1 MSYSSATQKI
11 GPLALA
17 GCLAMATSLSEAG
30 CARLCDRDWMMSATL
45 DDVKAELEVNSDFS
59 ASGGLERT
67 PLHVAAEVNG
77 DPAVVELLLDSGAD
91 IEARTIGGNTP
102 LHLAAS
108 ALGETGL
115 IFYRRFYHTY
125 QQHGSVRPFKNYK
138 IVKSLDE
145 LESSLIERKVV
156 GNNPQVIALLLDR
169 GADINATN
177 RRGFSALHR
186 AIAFNPN
193 LEAASLLLDRGAELN
208 FERGEIWNPL
218 HLAVTGNLNR
228 DIIQFL
234 LDRGATFDSDEIMR
248 YAAVSWY
255 PEVVERFLAM
265 GADIEAEDEEGRRPL
280 HFAAFHNTDPKIIG
294 ALIDNGAELDARD
307 SAGRTPLHRAMW
319 NKNPLVAT
327 RLIEAG
333 ADMDLVDSEGRT
345 PRDIGRSR
353 VKVFRRWSEE
363 SSLRLLNLLEQSVA
377 R

>member
-1 MSYSSATQKI
+1 MGCSSATQKI

-30 CARLCDRDWMMSATL
+30 CGRLCERDWMMSATL
-45 DDVKAELEVNSDFS
+45 DDVKVELEANIDLS
-59 ASGGLERT
+59 ASGEMEYT

-91 IEARTIGGNTP
+91 IEVRTTEGNTP

-108 ALGETGL
+108 AWGEVGWF
-115 IFYRRFYHTY
+115 FYRRLYRAY
-125 QQHGSVRPFKNYK
+125 
-138 IVKSLDE
+138 IVKSFDE
-145 LESSLIERKVV
+145 FKSLLIEKKFV

-177 RRGFSALHR
+177 RRGLSALHR
-186 AIAFNPN
+186 AILFNPN

-208 FERGEIWNPL
+208 FEQEGKIRNFL
-218 HLAVTGNLNR
+218 HFAAASNLNP
-228 DIIQFL
+228 DVIQLL
-234 LDRGATFDSDEIMR
+234 LDRGATFDSDEIML
-248 YAAVSWY
+248 YAAESWY
-255 PEVVERFLAM
+255 PEVVEQFLVM
-265 GADIEAEDEEGRRPL
+265 GADIEAEDEKGRRPL
-280 HFAAFHNTDPKIIG
+280 HRAAFHNADPKIIG
-294 ALIDNGAELDARD
+294 MLIDNGAELDARD

-353 VKVFRRWSEE
+353 MKVFRRWSEE
-363 SSLRLLNLLEQSVA
+363 SSSRLLSLLEQSAAHQENPVS
-377 R
+377 RHREN